1 MLANSRLCYFIFGAR
16 SIAMSKRRRVK
27 PALSFFDRLKMEAQR
42 LRQEAENKPP
52 GPDRDELMT
61 KVRQV
66 ESALRIANWVS
77 SPGLK
82 SPT

>member
-1 MLANSRLCYFIFGAR
+1 
-16 SIAMSKRRRVK
+16 MSKRRRVK

-52 GPDRDELMT
+52 GPERDDLI
-61 KVRQV
+61 KKAGQV
-66 ESALRIANWVS
+66 ETALRIANWVT

-82 SPT
+82 SPTWQVGRACCLLCV

>member
-1 MLANSRLCYFIFGAR
+1 
-16 SIAMSKRRRVK
+16 MSKRRRVK

-52 GPDRDELMT
+52 GPDRDELMK

-66 ESALRIANWVS
+66 ETALRIANWVT

>member
-1 MLANSRLCYFIFGAR
+1 MP
-16 SIAMSKRRRVK
+16 KRRQVK
-27 PALSFFDRLKMEAQR
+27 HALRFSDRLRMEAQR

-61 KVRQV
+61 NVRQV
-66 ESALRIANWVS
+66 ETALRIANWVS

>member
-1 MLANSRLCYFIFGAR
+1 
-16 SIAMSKRRRVK
+16 MSKRRRVK

-42 LRQEAENKPP
+42 LRQEAENKPS
-52 GPDRDELMT
+52 GPDRDELVT

-66 ESALRIANWVS
+66 ETALRIANWVS

>member
-1 MLANSRLCYFIFGAR
+1 
-16 SIAMSKRRRVK
+16 MSKRRQVK
-27 PALSFFDRLKMEAQR
+27 PAVSFFDRLKMEAQR

-52 GPDRDELMT
+52 GPERDELMT
-61 KVRQV
+61 KACQV
-66 ESALRIANWVS
+66 ETALRIANWVS